1 MPVVLFPYTD
11 LNMIEIELFN
21 DVEDCFHVGDEYDLL
36 GEHVADLQQEASIFL
51 VEPFDFNED

>member
-11 LNMIEIELFN
+11 LNMIEIKLFN
-21 DVEDCFHVGDEYDLL
+21 DVEDCFHVDDEYDLL

-51 VEPFDFNED
+51 IEPFDFTED

>member
-1 MPVVLFPYTD
+1 
-11 LNMIEIELFN
+11 MIEIKLFN
-21 DVEDCFHVGDEYDLL
+21 DVEDCFHVDDEYDLL